1 MALRPELSQGFNFGI
16 STQIW
21 RIIDNRV
28 GKIDKSILGSG
39 QALNFCLSLRIAS
52 GLALKLVGK
61 FRIFTQSPLPL
72 NLKLVIL
79 IIRPAH
85 LIFIRALNFTVS
97 FLIAQP
103 FVLIKGAIRAEILI
117 FVNTSLT
124 QRAAHLVTFGESSQR
139 IIVDVGIIADLK
151 STI

>member
-16 STQIW
+16 SAQIW
-21 RIIDNRV
+21 RVIDNRI

-39 QALNFCLSLRIAS
+39 QALNFGLSLRISS

-72 NLKLVIL
+72 NLKLAIL

-85 LIFIRALNFTVS
+85 LIFISALHFTVS

-103 FVLIKGAIRAEILI
+103 LILVKGAIRTEILI
-117 FVNTSLT
+117 FVKTSLA
-124 QRAAHLVTFGESSQR
+124 QRTAHLVAFGQSGQR
-139 IIVDVGIIADLK
+139 IIVDVGIIANLK

>member
-16 STQIW
+16 SAQIW
-21 RIIDNRV
+21 RVIDNRI

-39 QALNFCLSLRIAS
+39 QALNFGLSLRISS
-52 GLALKLVGK
+52 GLTLKLVGK
-61 FRIFTQSPLPL
+61 FRIFTQRPLPL
-72 NLKLVIL
+72 NLKLAIL

-85 LIFIRALNFTVS
+85 LIFIRALNFAVS

-103 FVLIKGAIRAEILI
+103 LVLVKGAIGAEILI
-117 FVNTSLT
+117 FVNTSLA
-124 QRAAHLVTFGESSQR
+124 QRTAHLVAFGQSGQR
-139 IIVDVGIIADLK
+139 IIVDVGIIANLK